1 MPTTMNNFK
10 RHESA
15 PNKRR
20 SSNIDGFVRRPTQV
34 RPSIGFG
41 EPAQKKTTPSTATG
55 FNATEGFHARNR
67 GGSAVPDATRTGRKP
82 IKKSDLD
89 ISLKEGKPAS
99 IADKKSKGR
108 FARGLKK
115 SFAGVSVIVLLLSG
129 FLTGYAF
136 LKANQVFKGGSSA
149 LALECGVDPKKLEKE
164 GDGRVNILLLGKGGL
179 GHDGAD
185 LTDTLMVAS
194 IDSCQKEVGLLSIP
208 RDMYVK
214 MPGDGSMKINSVYA
228 LAKEAAVYNGASEAE
243 AEKKGIEATEKV
255 VEEVTGIPMHYY
267 AMVDFEAFRQAI
279 DTVGGID
286 INAKEQLYD
295 PTVAWENNW
304 SPVLANEGPNHFNGK
319 QALLYARSRHGS
331 SRGDFDRAERQ
342 REILLALQDKVLS
355 AGTFTN
361 PVKLSQL
368 FSAFGSHVQTNLSV
382 EDIMALYE
390 AIGGVE
396 DHKVVSISLAD
407 PPNDFVTTDNIGG
420 LSVVVPKAGTY
431 DYAAIQNYIRN
442 TLRDGFLKKENA
454 SIIVLNGT
462 TTPGLAT
469 EYADT
474 LKSFGYNVV
483 ETADAPTSDYAQ
495 TTIVNLRGSDKK
507 YTKQYLEKRLGATAT
522 SKLPS
527 GIDAKTADF
536 VIIVGEDATNN

>member
-1 MPTTMNNFK
+1 MNNFK
-10 RHESA
+10 HHDSGSGSPA
-15 PNKRR
+15 RR
-20 SSNIDGFVRRPTQV
+20 RASTVDGFVRRPSQA
-34 RPSIGFG
+34 RPVIGFG
-41 EPAQKKTTPSTATG
+41 EPTQKKVTKSAGTG
-55 FNATEGFHARNR
+55 FNAPDGFHARNR
-67 GGSAVPDATRTGRKP
+67 GGTVLPDGRATGRHA
-82 IKKSDLD
+82 IKKSELD
-89 ISLKEGKPAS
+89 ISLKEGK
-99 IADKKSKGR
+99 KSTLSAKQPGR
-108 FARGLKK
+108 VRRGLKR
-115 SFAGVSVIVLLLSG
+115 SFAGISVVVLLLSG

-164 GDGRVNILLLGKGGL
+164 GDGRVNILLLGKGGF

-194 IDSCQKEVGLLSIP
+194 IDSCQKEIGLLSIP
-208 RDMYVK
+208 RDMYVES
-214 MPGDGSMKINSVYA
+214 PGGGSMKINAVYA
-228 LAKEAAVYNGASEAE
+228 LSKEAALYDGATDVE

-267 AMVDFEAFRQAI
+267 AMVDFEAFRKAI
-279 DTVGGID
+279 DTVGGVD
-286 INAKEQLYD
+286 VNAKEELRD

-304 SPVLANEGPNHFNGK
+304 NPVLAKAGPNHFDGK
-319 QALLYARSRHGS
+319 QALLYARSRNGS

-342 REILLALQDKVLS
+342 REILLALQNKVFNL
-355 AGTFTN
+355 GTFSN

-368 FSAFGSHVQTNLSV
+368 FSAFGDHVQTNLSID
-382 EDIMALYE
+382 DITALYNVV
-390 AIGGVE
+390 GGVE

-431 DYAAIQNYIRN
+431 DYDAIHTYVR
-442 TLRDGFLKKENA
+442 TVLKDGFLKKENA

-462 TTPGLAT
+462 GTAGLVT
-469 EYADT
+469 EYADL
-474 LKSFGYNVV
+474 LKSYGYNVV
-483 ETADAPTSDYAQ
+483 ETGDAPTQEYAE
-495 TTIVNLRGSDKK
+495 TTLVNLRGNDKR
-507 YTKQYLEKRLGATAT
+507 YTKRYLEKRLGTSAT

-536 VIIVGEDATNN
+536 VIIVGDNETSN